1 MDNNFTDEDDFASSN
16 DAGFTSCETRLIA
29 NDAGFTGCETRQD
42 INDAGFTLVEVMVTL
57 VIIGLLTTFV
67 VLNVL
72 PAQGEAKIR
81 KARADI
87 ATIET
92 ALEMYNLD
100 MADYPSES
108 EGLDAL
114 STPPSN
120 AEGGRYRKGG
130 YIKKMSVDPWGR
142 PYEYRNPG
150 EKAQIDIFSL
160 GADGE
165 PGGEDQDADIGN
177 WQ

>member
-1 MDNNFTDEDDFASSN
+1 MTNSHNED
-16 DAGFTSCETRLIA
+16 
-29 NDAGFTGCETRQD
+29 
-42 INDAGFTLVEVMVTL
+42 GFTLVEVMVTL

-72 PAQGEAKIR
+72 PAQGKAQIQ
-81 KARADI
+81 KARGDI
-87 ATIET
+87 SAIET
-92 ALEMYNLD
+92 ALEMYKLD
-100 MADYPSES
+100 QFTYPTEQ

-114 STPPSN
+114 V
-120 AEGGRYRKGG
+120 AGGV
-130 YIKKMSVDPWGR
+130 IKKMSLDPWGN

-150 EKAQIDIFSL
+150 EQGPIDIFSL

-165 PGGEDQDADIGN
+165 PGGEDQNADIGN

>member
-1 MDNNFTDEDDFASSN
+1 MT
-16 DAGFTSCETRLIA
+16 
-29 NDAGFTGCETRQD
+29 TRQNED
-42 INDAGFTLVEVMVTL
+42 GFTLVEVMVTL

-72 PAQGEAKIR
+72 PAQG
-81 KARADI
+81 KAQVQKVRGDI
-87 ATIET
+87 TAIET
-92 ALEMYNLD
+92 ALEMYKLD
-100 MADYPSES
+100 QFSYPTEQ

-114 STPPSN
+114 TAS
-120 AEGGRYRKGG
+120 GI
-130 YIKKMSVDPWGR
+130 IKRMSVDPWGN

-150 EKAQIDIFSL
+150 ERSSIDIFSL

-165 PGGEDQDADIGN
+165 PGGEEQNADIGN

>member
-1 MDNNFTDEDDFASSN
+1 MAQQKKED
-16 DAGFTSCETRLIA
+16 
-29 NDAGFTGCETRQD
+29 
-42 INDAGFTLVEVMVTL
+42 GFTLVEVMVTL

-72 PAQGEAKIR
+72 PAQGKAQVQ
-81 KARADI
+81 KARGDI
-87 ATIET
+87 SAIET
-92 ALEMYNLD
+92 ALEMYKLD
-100 MADYPSES
+100 NFNYPTEQ

-114 STPPSN
+114 VAS
-120 AEGGRYRKGG
+120 GLV
-130 YIKKMSVDPWGR
+130 KKMSLDPWGN

-150 EKAQIDIFSL
+150 ERAQIDIYSL

-165 PGGEDQDADIGN
+165 PGGEEQNADIGN